1 MIYNKKQYHHS
12 MQYKKRSGVTT
23 IEYGILAALIAIV
36 IIATITILGTKTNN
50 LFCTIESKMI
60 SSTGTGTRECYK
72 KEIFGD
78 LTPTYQS
85 VYGQETCGDMC
96 VGGATSIDSNIIE
109 AINNQSPIISIKGLY
124 NPDGSPATTIE
135 EATNI
140 LNLPTDG
147 ESNSDR
153 GTEGTTEP
161 DGNQYEAEFKTAD
174 GNSYGIFYNGS
185 TNEMEYRNLNTG
197 ETYAQNIY
205 TGAITS
211 QGTIYE

>member
-1 MIYNKKQYHHS
+1 MCI
-12 MQYKKRSGVTT
+12 
-23 IEYGILAALIAIV
+23 
-36 IIATITILGTKTNN
+36 
-50 LFCTIESKMI
+50 
-60 SSTGTGTRECYK
+60 
-72 KEIFGD
+72 GD
-78 LTPTYQS
+78 
-85 VYGQETCGDMC
+85 
-96 VGGATSIDSNIIE
+96 ATSIDSNIIE
-109 AINNQSPIISIKGLY
+109 AINNQSPIVSIKGLY
-124 NPDGSPATTIE
+124 NPDGTPATTVE

-140 LNLPTDG
+140 LNLPTDD
-147 ESNSDR
+147 ESSSDR

-185 TNEMEYRNLNTG
+185 TNEMEYRNLNTS